1 LSHTNGPE
9 YVILRRLFLNKQIV
23 ISDDENNGGPEPVG
37 TAVLPGDRAL
47 LLDLQRR
54 MLEIRF
60 FEDEVMRLFMLN
72 LVRGSTHLYTGQE
85 AVAVGAC
92 SALRQGDTMTCT
104 YRGHGAVLAM
114 GAPLDRTM
122 AEILGK
128 AEGLCGGKGGSMHL
142 TDFSVG
148 ALGSFAIVGAHLPF
162 ATGAALSAQHL
173 GTGAVSIAF
182 FGDGTTNIG
191 AFHEALNLAAVWKLP
206 VIFVC
211 ENNLYGEYSPLA
223 STTPVERL
231 ADRAASYAMTGQ
243 RVDGNDV
250 LAVREAIGAAAARA
264 RAGEGPTMVEA
275 LTYRQK
281 GHSRTDAGAYR
292 PPGELEEWLVR
303 DPITRFER
311 LLTEAGVATSAEV
324 AELREHTEAVVREAT
339 ERAVAW
345 GEPDVDSR
353 FEDVFA

>member
-1 LSHTNGPE
+1 M
-9 YVILRRLFLNKQIV
+9 RRAGVCHPQAPSFLNRRSV
-23 ISDDENNGGPEPVG
+23 IRDEENRGGQEPVG
-37 TAVLPGDRAL
+37 TAVLAGDRAL

-60 FEDEVMRLFMLN
+60 FEDEVMRLFMLT
-72 LVRGSTHLYTGQE
+72 LVGGSTHLCQGQG

-92 SALRQGDTMTCT
+92 SALREGDTMTCT

-142 TDFSVG
+142 TDLSVG
-148 ALGSFAIVGAHLPF
+148 ALGSFAVVGAHLPF
-162 ATGAALSAQHL
+162 AAGAALSAQQL

-206 VIFVC
+206 VVFVC

-231 ADRAASYAMTGQ
+231 ADRAASYAMTAQ
-243 RVDGNDV
+243 RIDGNDV
-250 LAVREAIGAAAARA
+250 LAVREAIAAAAALA
-264 RAGEGPTMVEA
+264 RDGEGPTMVEA

-292 PPGELEEWLVR
+292 PPGELEEGLAR
-303 DPITRFER
+303 PPIARFER

-324 AELREHTEAVVREAT
+324 AELREHTEAVVREAA
-339 ERAVAW
+339 E
-345 GEPDVDSR
+345 
-353 FEDVFA
+353 